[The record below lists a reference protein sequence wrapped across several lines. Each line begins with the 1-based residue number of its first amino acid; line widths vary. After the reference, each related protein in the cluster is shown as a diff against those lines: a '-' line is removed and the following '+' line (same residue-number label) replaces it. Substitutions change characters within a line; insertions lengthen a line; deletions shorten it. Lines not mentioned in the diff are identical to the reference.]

1 MMLAAKK
8 PGAGKYPGE
17 EIETCSPEDYGDLI
31 FTLYDRQDRIT
42 QYLAKKIRKLDQRI
56 TVLEKRGRSP

>member
-1 MMLAAKK
+1 MMTAAKK
-8 PGAGKYPGE
+8 PGAGKYPQE

-42 QYLAKKIRKLDQRI
+42 QYLTKKIRKLDQRI
-56 TVLEKRGRSP
+56 TVLEERGRSP